1 MSESRTAIVDT
12 SDRHSRI
19 PRAAWDIPRQVSTLL
34 ILGLGWVCPLRVSG
48 QSPKLETPDVVLIDF
63 PDQIDLQVVVDYV
76 GKTLGVRFIYTE
88 EIKSQKVELRPA
100 PVQIPKS
107 QLLNLL
113 ASLLRARELVLVEE
127 SPGFYRILKADQATH
142 HAPTILPSGS
152 IAQADSP
159 RVVTQVLSI
168 PSGDVKGM
176 ADKLSA
182 YLSSPKA
189 GLIPLPE
196 SGRIIVTDS
205 ESRIALLTELISMFD
220 DGVRDIAVRTVALR
234 GGDATGVSTQ
244 VSAILA
250 ETHKLRQTSGAP
262 PSVRADIVPGSLVL
276 VGRPEQLDEAEA
288 LIQRFTPTTA
298 ELTTKSFAP
307 RYISLDRAK
316 RLIDHVVLAPGSGV
330 SAPAGV
336 YDDAGSGRLFV
347 TAEPAT
353 LAAIEK
359 LFEVEDLPHPETQK
373 PLRIYR
379 PQHRKVSE
387 MLATISQLLGESL
400 EWAVVDGSDVRK
412 PERSTAT
419 PGPNRLP
426 GIPGVG
432 QQPPMPPAQ
441 EPIKAEAQTPR
452 TQLRVQGKDYVLT
465 GDEHT
470 NSILAIGTREFHAQ
484 LESLIDDL
492 DRRRPQVLIEMT
504 LVAITMS
511 DSLDLGVELETL
523 DLGDAWDYLTFSN
536 FGLSTIDV
544 ATGQRTLIPGVGGN
558 GVLIGPDETPI
569 LMRALATKANARV
582 ISTPKLLVS
591 DNARGT
597 LRNVDEAPFT
607 SVNASDTVATTSF
620 AGFESAG
627 TTLSVTPHISQ
638 GAYLALDYE
647 LTFSNF
653 TGGASGTA
661 VPPPRSTNSFTSTV
675 EVPDSYTLITGG
687 LTVENKSD
695 TTSEVPLLGRIPGLG
710 LLFQNNGKKN
720 TKTKIFAFIRPT
732 ILRDDEF
739 EALKLV
745 TLQDLERAGLP
756 LPDLSQGEPLWMR

>member
-1 MSESRTAIVDT
+1 MD
-12 SDRHSRI
+12 
-19 PRAAWDIPRQVSTLL
+19 VSTATR
-34 ILGLGWVCPLRVSG
+34 GRWACLRELAAQRFGFALSRRYLFALAMAVGFTLAVPSRG
-48 QSPKLETPDVVLIDF
+48 QSPPPAEDLVLIDF
-63 PDQIDLQVVVDYV
+63 PDQIDLQVMVDYV

-100 PVQIPKS
+100 PVQIPRA
-107 QLLNLL
+107 QLLSLL

-142 HAPTILPSGS
+142 HVPGILPSGTR
-152 IAQADSP
+152 AQTDSP
-159 RVVTQVLSI
+159 KVVTQVLSV
-168 PSGDVKGM
+168 PSGDVKGV
-176 ADKLSA
+176 AEKLGA

-196 SGRIIVTDS
+196 SGRIIVTDT
-205 ESRIALLTELISMFD
+205 ESRIALLTELITFFD
-220 DGVRDIAVRTVALR
+220 GGVRDIAVRTVTLPSV
-234 GGDATGVSTQ
+234 DATGLAAQ
-244 VSAILA
+244 VSAILG
-250 ETHKLRQTSGAP
+250 ETHKLRQSSGAP
-262 PSVRADIVPGSLVL
+262 PSIRADIVPGSLVL
-276 VGRPEQLDEAEA
+276 VGRDEQLDEAEA
-288 LIQRFTPTTA
+288 LIRRFAPSVA
-298 ELTTKSFAP
+298 DLTTKSFTP
-307 RYISLDRAK
+307 RYISLERAK
-316 RLIDHVVLAPGSGV
+316 KLIEHVVLAPGSGV
-330 SAPAGV
+330 GAPASI
-336 YDDAGSGRLFV
+336 YDDAGGGRLFI

-353 LAAIEK
+353 LTAIEK
-359 LFEVEDLPHPETQK
+359 LFEVEDLPHPETQR
-373 PLRIYR
+373 PLRVYR

-400 EWAVVDGSDVRK
+400 EWSTQESSDLTRADR
-412 PERSTAT
+412 PTAP
-419 PGPNRLP
+419 PGPNRPPASP
-426 GIPGVG
+426 GAG

-441 EPIKAEAQTPR
+441 EPVKVAAEPSR

-484 LESLIDDL
+484 LESLIEDL
-492 DRRRPQVLIEMT
+492 DQRRPQVLIEMT

-544 ATGQRTLIPGVGGN
+544 ATGERTLLPGVGGN

-569 LMRALATKANARV
+569 LMRALATKAKAKV

-647 LTFSNF
+647 LSFSNF
-653 TGGASGTA
+653 TGTSSAA
-661 VPPPRSTNSFTSTV
+661 AIPPPRSTNSFTSTV
-675 EVPDSYTLITGG
+675 EVPDGYTLITGG
-687 LTVENKSD
+687 LIVENKSD
-695 TTSEVPLLGRIPGLG
+695 TSSEVPLLGRIPVIG
-710 LLFQNNGKKN
+710 LLFQNNGRKN

-739 EALKLV
+739 EALKLI
-745 TLQDLERAGLP
+745 TLQDVERAGMP
-756 LPDLSQGEPLWMR
+756 LPDLIQGEPLWMR